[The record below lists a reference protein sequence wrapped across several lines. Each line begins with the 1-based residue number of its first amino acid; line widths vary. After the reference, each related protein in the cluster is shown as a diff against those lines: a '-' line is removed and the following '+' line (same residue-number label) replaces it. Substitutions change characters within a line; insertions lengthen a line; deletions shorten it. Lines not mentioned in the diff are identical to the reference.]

1 MQQIPS
7 PIDRLP
13 LDPIPEPRDQVKRLM
28 LAIGMLIDGVVDQ
41 KPETFHP
48 YLKHSVMMA
57 EANVVVLG
65 TSCQRPL
72 LIREGLAVANA
83 VTCDLVIVR
92 ASDKPGHA
100 TFDAKLLGDDRLL
113 LAYSVWIPRPTGT
126 AWLIPSVG
134 EGPCVRLEQDGLSI
148 EEDPPYLDWADKHR
162 GLEFGAEMLGIAV
175 AGWF

>member
-1 MQQIPS
+1 
-7 PIDRLP
+7 
-13 LDPIPEPRDQVKRLM
+13 M

-48 YLKHSVMMA
+48 YLKHSVMLA

-83 VTCDLVIVR
+83 VTCDLVISR

-100 TFDAKLLGDDRLL
+100 TFDAKLQGDDRLF
-113 LAYSVWIPRPTGT
+113 LAYRVWISRPTGT
-126 AWLIPSVG
+126 AWLIPSAG
-134 EGPCVRLEQDGLSI
+134 EGPCIRLEQDGLKI
-148 EEDPPYLDWADKHR
+148 EEDPPYLDWADKYR
-162 GLEFGAEMLGIAV
+162 GLEFGAEILGIAV